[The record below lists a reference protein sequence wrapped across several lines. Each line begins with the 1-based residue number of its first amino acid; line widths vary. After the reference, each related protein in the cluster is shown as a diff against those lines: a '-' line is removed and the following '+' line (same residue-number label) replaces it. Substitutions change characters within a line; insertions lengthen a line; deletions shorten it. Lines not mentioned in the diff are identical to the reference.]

1 LPKPLESPANGNC
14 SDGVDNDSDGQT
26 DCADLGCTSDPA
38 CVGPSP
44 EVCVGG
50 IDEDGD
56 GLVDCVDPDCAGD
69 PACPSSENCSDGVDN
84 DSDGFV
90 DCQDLD
96 CANYGACT
104 VYTNECVSWA
114 SPGNSCNSGQNCLGH
129 CAEYDS
135 NNNGQLNCV
144 CP

>member
-1 LPKPLESPANGNC
+1 L
-14 SDGVDNDSDGQT
+14 DNDSDGYT
-26 DCADLGCTSDPA
+26 DCADAGCASDPA

-50 IDEDGD
+50 VDEDLD
-56 GLVDCVDPDCAGD
+56 GLVDCADPDCAGD

-96 CANYGACT
+96 CASYGACT
-104 VYTNECVSWA
+104 VYVNECLSW
-114 SPGNSCNSGQNCLGH
+114 SKVGDSCDSGFPPCNVNGH

-135 NNNGQLNCV
+135 DNDGQLNCV